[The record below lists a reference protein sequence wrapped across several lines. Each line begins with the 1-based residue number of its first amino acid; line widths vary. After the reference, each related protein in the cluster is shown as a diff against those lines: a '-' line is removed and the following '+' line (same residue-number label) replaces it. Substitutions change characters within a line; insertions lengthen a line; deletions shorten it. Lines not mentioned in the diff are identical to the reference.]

1 MRPILH
7 FPHEPCTTD
16 RPQMAP
22 IRLKSAEAFLPVGLA
37 AGLLVRVL
45 V

>member
-1 MRPILH
+1 MGRISH

-16 RPQMAP
+16 SPQMVH

-37 AGLLVRVL
+37 AGLLAGVL